1 VLPNRIFEDYFMANQ
16 QRLHADEAPPNNNLI
31 HLEKEIRVVGQAKDI
46 NARIG
51 LLESNL
57 SDLQTELDVIN
68 KSVDEGLERLS
79 DSDLDLTSKV
89 SETYKRLGEIDNTY
103 KALSIISNNID
114 SEVKKLTT
122 EIEDV
127 AAQSA
132 TDLENHN
139 TQLTGQHEQLVER
152 VNDLVRHSQETN
164 SQLTQNIK
172 DNTDALLKLEKE
184 LVAEIDSLASETK
197 QRSDDIEKE
206 VESSKARILQLQAVD
221 DALEKRAASLET
233 TAASLTQTSKELDTS
248 INLLDTRTDELS
260 AIVDKLLEYSDKH
273 SSLISALQ
281 DKSVEMAMSIKAL
294 AGTENRHFKILSGF
308 LLVAILAIAGLYF
321 YHQSEM
327 SHDAIVTA
335 ERTQVVDQQL
345 SSLQQGSMKSALT
358 ISEVQ
363 DNLVALNDKL
373 EDEVKTLNG
382 KLQTVNDQAQS
393 LDGRISNIS
402 PFSQIGSNNI
412 IHGPQWLTQQPAE
425 HFAIQ
430 VASVTDKH
438 DLYDIAERYNHYL
451 KDELSYFTVKSG
463 QTEKYVLVSG
473 GYTSETEAAAVV
485 RRLPRYVNF
494 QRPAVTS
501 MGDIQKQL

>member
-1 VLPNRIFEDYFMANQ
+1 MTNQ
-16 QRLHADEAPPNNNLI
+16 QPLHADEAPPNNNLI
-31 HLEKEIRVVGQAKDI
+31 ELEQETRVVGQANDI
-46 NARIG
+46 NAKIS

-57 SDLQTELDVIN
+57 SELQNELDVIN
-68 KSVDEGLERLS
+68 RSVDEGLERLS

-103 KALSIISNNID
+103 KALSIISENID

-127 AAQSA
+127 ATQSA

-139 TQLTGQHEQLVER
+139 SQFTQQHEQLVER
-152 VNDLVRHSQETN
+152 VNDLVRHSHETN
-164 SQLTQNIK
+164 TQLTQNIK
-172 DNTDALLKLEKE
+172 DNTEALLKLEKE
-184 LVAEIDSLASETK
+184 LVTEIDSLASETK

-221 DALEKRAASLET
+221 DALEKRAASLEA
-233 TAASLTQTSKELDTS
+233 TAARLTQTSKELDSS
-248 INLLDTRTDELS
+248 INLLDMRTDELS
-260 AIVDKLLEYSDKH
+260 AIVDRLLEYSDRH

-281 DKSVEMAMSIKAL
+281 EKSVEMAMSIKAL
-294 AGTENRHFKILSGF
+294 AGTENKHFKILSGF

-327 SHDAIVTA
+327 NHDAIVTA
-335 ERTQVVDQQL
+335 ERAQVVDQHI
-345 SSLQQGSMKSALT
+345 SSLQQGNMKSAVT
-358 ISEVQ
+358 IAEVQ

-373 EDEVKTLNG
+373 EDEVNTLNG
-382 KLQTVNDQAQS
+382 KLQNMNDQAES

-412 IHGPQWLTQQPAE
+412 IHGPQWLSQQPADY
-425 HFAIQ
+425 FAIQ
-430 VASVTDKH
+430 VAAVSNKN

-451 KDELSYFTVKSG
+451 KDELSYYTIKSG
-463 QTEKYVLVSG
+463 RGEKYVLVSG
-473 GYTSETEAAAVV
+473 GYASERQAAAVI

-494 QRPAVTS
+494 QRPVIARMDEVH
-501 MGDIQKQL
+501 KQL

>member
-1 VLPNRIFEDYFMANQ
+1 MTNQ
-16 QRLHADEAPPNNNLI
+16 QPLLADEAPPSNNLI
-31 HLEKEIRVVGQAKDI
+31 HLENETRAAGQAKDI
-46 NARIG
+46 NAKIG

-57 SDLQTELDVIN
+57 SELQAELDVIN

-103 KALSIISNNID
+103 KALSIISENID

-127 AAQSA
+127 ATQSA
-132 TDLENHN
+132 ADLENHN
-139 TQLTGQHEQLVER
+139 SKMTEHHEQLVDR

-164 SQLTQNIK
+164 TQLTQNIK
-172 DNTDALLKLEKE
+172 KNTDALLKLEKE

-206 VESSKARILQLQAVD
+206 LESSKARILQLQAVD
-221 DALEKRAASLET
+221 DALEKRASSLET
-233 TAASLTQTSKELDTS
+233 TAARLTQTSKELDAS
-248 INLLDTRTDELS
+248 INLLDMRTDELS
-260 AIVDKLLEYSDKH
+260 ANVDKLLEYSEKH

-281 DKSVEMAMSIKAL
+281 DKSVELAMSIRAL
-294 AGTENRHFKILSGF
+294 AGTESKHFKILSGF

-327 SHDAIVTA
+327 SHDAILTA
-335 ERTQVVDQQL
+335 ERTQVVDQHI
-345 SSLQQGSMKSALT
+345 SSLQQGNMKSAVT
-358 ISEVQ
+358 IAEVQ
-363 DNLVALNDKL
+363 DNLVALNEKL
-373 EDEVKTLNG
+373 EDEVKVLNG
-382 KLQTVNDQAQS
+382 KLQNLNDQAQS
-393 LDGRISNIS
+393 LDGRVSNIS

-412 IHGPQWLTQQPAE
+412 IHGPQWLSQQPADNY
-425 HFAIQ
+425 AVQ
-430 VASVTDKH
+430 VASVTEKN

-451 KDELSYFTVKSG
+451 KDELSYFTIKSG
-463 QTEKYVLVSG
+463 QSEKYVLVSG
-473 GYTSETEAAAVV
+473 GYTSEAEAASVI

-494 QRPAVTS
+494 QRPVMTR
-501 MGDIQKQL
+501 MGNIQKQL